1 MESKKGESMKLL
13 NNVRR
18 CRFDAGEMS
27 QQELADRVGV
37 TRMTIYSIEKGRY
50 VPSAALALKIARVF
64 GKPVEEIFSLPDEEG
79 DEV

>member
-1 MESKKGESMKLL
+1 MKLL

-37 TRMTIYSIEKGRY
+37 TRMTIYSIEKGKY

-64 GKPVEEIFSLPDEEG
+64 GKAVEEIFSLPDEEG
-79 DEV
+79 DEA

>member
-1 MESKKGESMKLL
+1 MEARRGDDMKLK

-50 VPSAALALKIARVF
+50 VPSAALALQIARVF

>member
-1 MESKKGESMKLL
+1 VESKRGDGMKLL

-18 CRFDAGEMS
+18 CRFDAEEMS

-79 DEV
+79 DEA